1 MLPVLKY
8 LVARLVLFV
17 VAVTV
22 LGLLGA
28 RRELALFGGLLV
40 SVLLSYLLLRR
51 LRDPA
56 TAAIVERVQGR
67 TERRAARAD
76 EDALVEDAQVDDDMV
91 EDAQREDAQREHE
104 LVEHRVEDALP
115 TDRRG

>member
-8 LVARLVLFV
+8 LVARLALFV

-56 TAAIVERVQGR
+56 TAAVVERVEGR
-67 TERRAARAD
+67 TRRRASRAD
-76 EDALVEDAQVDDDMV
+76 EDALVEDEQLDD
-91 EDAQREDAQREHE
+91 ARREGE
-104 LVEHRVEDALP
+104 LVEHRVDDDGPQE
-115 TDRRG
+115 RRGS

>member
-8 LVARLVLFV
+8 LVARLALFV

-56 TAAIVERVQGR
+56 TAAVVERVEGR
-67 TERRAARAD
+67 TRRRASRAD
-76 EDALVEDAQVDDDMV
+76 EDALVEDERLD
-91 EDAQREDAQREHE
+91 DAQREDE
-104 LVEHRVEDALP
+104 LVEHRVDDDGPQE
-115 TDRRG
+115 RRGG